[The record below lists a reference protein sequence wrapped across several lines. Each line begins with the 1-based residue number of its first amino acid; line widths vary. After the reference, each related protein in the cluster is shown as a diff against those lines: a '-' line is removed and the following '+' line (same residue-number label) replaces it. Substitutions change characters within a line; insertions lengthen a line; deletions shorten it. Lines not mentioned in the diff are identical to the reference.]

1 MRKGQS
7 DFIKTWAGQL
17 GASVSSV
24 NVMSARRHAGKDGRE
39 TEKWCRHSHKV
50 IGDLTERSLFLSRH
64 FGVILVHE
72 APVTSVPSQGCM

>member
-24 NVMSARRHAGKDGRE
+24 NVIQLGGMQAKMEGRQRNGAGIAIK
-39 TEKWCRHSHKV
+39 
-50 IGDLTERSLFLSRH
+50 
-64 FGVILVHE
+64 
-72 APVTSVPSQGCM
+72 